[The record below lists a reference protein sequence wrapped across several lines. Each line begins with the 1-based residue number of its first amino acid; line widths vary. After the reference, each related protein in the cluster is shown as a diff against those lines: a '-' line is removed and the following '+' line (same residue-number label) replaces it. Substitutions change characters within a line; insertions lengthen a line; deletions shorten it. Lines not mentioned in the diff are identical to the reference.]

1 MRDNMEIVWILIIC
15 ALIWCS
21 FVGYYTYRQMKNGM
35 PFIEA
40 LVSTIFRMF

>member
-1 MRDNMEIVWILIIC
+1 MEIVWILIIC

-21 FVGYYTYRQMKNGM
+21 FVGYYTHKQMKNGLN
-35 PFIEA
+35 FVEA